1 MTQHEMVKE
10 FHERFSVTVAQAPRE
25 LSNDE
30 FSFRFKFLHE
40 ELREFDEAYRRG
52 DIVKQ
57 ADALLDLAYVV
68 HGTALMM
75 GLPWDA
81 MFAAVHDANMQKVSA
96 RDAGVAGR
104 HPLDV
109 VKPAGWI
116 GPEATLAALLGRLP

>member
-1 MTQHEMVKE
+1 MTQHEMVQE
-10 FHERFSVTVAQAPRE
+10 FHERFSVTVAPEPRE
-25 LSNDE
+25 LSADE
-30 FSFRFKFLHE
+30 FKFRFGFLHE
-40 ELREFDEAYRRG
+40 ELQEFAEAYASG
-52 DIVKQ
+52 NMIKQ

-81 MFAAVHDANMQKVSA
+81 MFKAVHDANMRKVSA

-109 VKPAGWI
+109 VKPAGWV
-116 GPEATLAALLGRLP
+116 GPEAALAKLLGFWP

>member
-25 LSNDE
+25 LSGDE

-52 DIVKQ
+52 DLVKQ

-75 GLPWDA
+75 GLPWDD
-81 MFAAVHDANMQKVSA
+81 MFALVHEANMRKVSA
-96 RDAGVAGR
+96 REAGVVGR

-109 VKPAGWI
+109 VKPAGWV
-116 GPEATLAALLGRLP
+116 GPEDGLAALLDASA